1 MSQKSETD
9 GEYHVSVGI
18 STLTK
23 ILVFVGLLLIALSA
37 VQYGKYEG
45 NIWVIAG
52 KKLFE
57 ITGTTVFSAG
67 LVSVVV
73 EISTISGIVDKAF
86 TKLLNCDFPIES
98 ISGENRRKIKRK
110 ITAKEAGVPE
120 EAIENS
126 IYRYEKDLLELLNTI
141 YYEYHNI
148 TYYITPDCGNHCFHI
163 SAKIDFKI
171 VNKYEHNEDN
181 TFRLAMKLFKE
192 SPSMTDEECLKNL
205 DFKKLQINN
214 KKVNPKAYIRIAE
227 IEHKSESKYYDY
239 KVLLEKDL
247 GNAKSSKIVAEY
259 SYNVPMHDA
268 SQAFKIGRPCKN
280 IEHKFYIRPDSGTG
294 EKWRI
299 RANAFSAFCH
309 KQGSDDS
316 NYKVEQDTDET
327 LKISYRDWSV
337 VGVGYVV
344 FYQKAEEI

>member
-9 GEYHVSVGI
+9 GEYNI
-18 STLTK
+18 KITITTLTK
-23 ILVFVGLLLIALSA
+23 ILVFGGLLLIAASS
-37 VQYGKYEG
+37 VQYGEYEKY
-45 NIWVIAG
+45 IWVIAC
-52 KKLFE
+52 KKLLE
-57 ITGTTVFSAG
+57 IIGTTAFSAG
-67 LVSVVV
+67 LVSIVV

-86 TKLLNCDFPIES
+86 AKLLNCDFPIDLM
-98 ISGENRRKIKRK
+98 SGENRKKIKKK
-110 ITAKEAGVPE
+110 IIAKEAGIPE
-120 EAIENS
+120 DAIENS
-126 IYRYEKDLLELLNTI
+126 IYRYETDLLEQMSTI

-148 TYYITPDCGNHCFHI
+148 TYYITPDCNNQCFHI

-171 VNKYEHNEDN
+171 VNKYEHDEDN
-181 TFRLAMKLFKE
+181 KFRLSMKLFKE
-192 SPSMTDEECLKNL
+192 TPSMTDEECLKNL
-205 DFKKLQINN
+205 NIKNLQINN
-214 KKVNPKAYIRIAE
+214 KDAEPKECMRIAE

-239 KVLLEKDL
+239 KIFLEKDL
-247 GNAKSSKIVAEY
+247 GSTKSNKIVAEY

-280 IEHKFYIRPDSGTG
+280 IEHKFYIKPDAGTG

-327 LKISYRDWSV
+327 LKISYKNWSV

-344 FYQKAEEI
+344 FYQKAGGI